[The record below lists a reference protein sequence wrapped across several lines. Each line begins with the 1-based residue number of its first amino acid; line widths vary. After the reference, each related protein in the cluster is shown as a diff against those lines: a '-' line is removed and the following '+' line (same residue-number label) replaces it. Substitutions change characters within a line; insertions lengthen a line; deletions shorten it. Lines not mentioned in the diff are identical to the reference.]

1 MPETLE
7 FMIPAEPKYL
17 KINRL
22 SIKLLCE
29 LIGFSTVESNNI
41 TLAIDEACSNVIR
54 HAYNGPSKEP
64 IHIKCNIYGNKIEF
78 LIRDFG
84 RKANVDQIKSRE
96 LDEIR
101 PGGLGVHLI
110 KTVMDEVMYDTNFE
124 KGNQLKLIK
133 HFKGRK

>member
-29 LIGFSTVESNNI
+29 IIGFSTEESNNI
-41 TLAIDEACSNVIR
+41 TLAIDEACSNIIR
-54 HAYNGPSKEP
+54 HAYNGPSQEP
-64 IHIKCNIYGNKIEF
+64 IHIKCNIYEDKIEF

-84 RKANVDQIKSRE
+84 KKVKVDQIKSRR

-110 KTVMDEVMYDTNFE
+110 KTVMDEVIYNTNFE
-124 KGNQLKLIK
+124 KGNQLTLIK
-133 HFKGRK
+133 YFKGKE